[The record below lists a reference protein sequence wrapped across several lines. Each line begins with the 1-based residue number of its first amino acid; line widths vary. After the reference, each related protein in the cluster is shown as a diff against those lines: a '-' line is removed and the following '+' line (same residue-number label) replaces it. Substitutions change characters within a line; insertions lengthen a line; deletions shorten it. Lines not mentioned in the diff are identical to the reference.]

1 MPKDVLDT
9 INDAMSSYISRIV
22 AAATPVLAGVL
33 GAGLYWL
40 QNAIGIDLQVDPA
53 VAATFIG
60 TIVLGAVLAG
70 LKWLE
75 GRAGFEKAATELLVL
90 HTAGQDAAGSFG
102 DGSGAGDPVVPPGID
117 G

>member
-1 MPKDVLDT
+1 MPTDVLDT
-9 INDAMSSYISRIV
+9 VHDALTSYISRIV
-22 AAATPVLAGVL
+22 ALATPILAGAL

-90 HTAGQDAAGSFG
+90 HEVGKAAANETALK
-102 DGSGAGDPVVPPGID
+102 PPPIQ
-117 G
+117 